1 MGRRRCAGERA
12 RLSTTPVTAA
22 DPQRPTAD
30 QDRPWLGLYSTSRSE
45 LLPEHLSALG
55 MFAASVAR
63 APDHP
68 LVSYFG
74 TVLSV
79 REVDDMS
86 DALAVG
92 LYELGVRA
100 DDRVAIYL
108 QNQPQFILAVL
119 ASWKVGATV
128 VSCSP
133 MLKEKELRQQ
143 LQDSGARVLV
153 ALESLYEEV
162 AAFVVPTTDVR
173 AVVTTS
179 ELDFVRGETPRFMRG
194 VERTRPPGTDDL
206 LDLVRIHRDRRP
218 PPVVL
223 DADDVAFLTFTSG
236 TTGPAKG
243 AMNTHGNVVLAAQGY
258 RDWFEL
264 SDADVILGVS
274 PLFHIT
280 GIVAHIALPA
290 LLPATVVL
298 GCRFDPAETARIV
311 TAAKPTFTVAV
322 ITLFVALLESAE
334 ARHADWSSLKK
345 IASGGAPVRPSVV
358 AEWEKLT
365 GTHIHHVYGMTETT
379 SLAHATPLGKRAPVD
394 AATGALSV
402 GVPFFNTTV
411 LIVDEDG
418 RPLPPGELGELVI
431 DGPQLIPGYWRRP
444 EETAHA
450 MPDGRLHTGDLGFMD
465 PDGWFYVTDR
475 LKDMII
481 ASGYKVWPRD
491 VEEVLLQHPAVAEA
505 AVIGVADEYRGETVK
520 AFVVLS
526 PGQEADERELIA
538 FAKNRMAAYK
548 YPRDVEIV
556 DVIPKSPSGKVLRS
570 QLRDDRAAIIA

>member
-1 MGRRRCAGERA
+1 
-12 RLSTTPVTAA
+12 VTAG
-22 DPQRPTAD
+22 DLHTSTAD
-30 QDRPWLGLYSTSRSE
+30 QERPWLGLYSTTRSE
-45 LLPEHLSALG
+45 LLPEHLNALG

-74 TVLSV
+74 TVLSA
-79 REVDDMS
+79 REVDDTS
-86 DALAVG
+86 DALAVA

-100 DDRVAIYL
+100 GDRVAIYL

-153 ALESLYEEV
+153 ALESLHQEV
-162 AAFVVPTTDVR
+162 ATFVVPNTDVR

-194 VERTRPPGTDDL
+194 VERIRPPETDDL
-206 LDLVRIHRDRRP
+206 LDLVRAHRGKRP

-223 DADDVAFLTFTSG
+223 RADDVAFLTYTSG

-243 AMNTHGNVVLAAQGY
+243 AMNTHGNVVLAAEGY
-258 RDWFEL
+258 RDWFDL
-264 SDADVILGVS
+264 SDSDVILGVS

-311 TAAKPTFTVAV
+311 TATQPTFTVAV

-334 ARHADWSSLKK
+334 ARAADWSSLKK

-358 AEWEKLT
+358 AEWEALT

-379 SLAHATPLGKRAPVD
+379 SLAHATPLGRRAPVD
-394 AATGALSV
+394 PATGALSV

-411 LIVDEDG
+411 LVVDEDG
-418 RPLPPGELGELVI
+418 HPLPPGELGELVV
-431 DGPQLIPGYWRRP
+431 DGPQVTPGYWRRP

-450 MPDGRLHTGDLGFMD
+450 MPDGRLRTGDLGFMD

-505 AVIGVADEYRGETVK
+505 AVIGVPDDYRGETVK
-520 AFVVLS
+520 AFVVLG
-526 PGQEADERELIA
+526 PGQETDERELIT
-538 FAKNRMAAYK
+538 FAKHRMAAYK
-548 YPRDVEIV
+548 YPREVEIL
-556 DVIPKSPSGKVLRS
+556 DAIPKSPSGKVLRS
-570 QLRDDRAAIIA
+570 RLRDRMTATTA